1 MKKYTSSIYQRQPRP
16 RSRRLRG
23 LGGGSSSSSTTVI
36 SGLSGSGVGADAGQ
50 GHRHANKEDLDRLK
64 LDDFGY
70 LKYLAQLDSEDEE
83 SFESGYKKILAG
95 DSDKW
100 SGKGFADYLNQPVR
114 TNDVVQFAKLIAD
127 IIASPDFIQ
136 GIETGCGWGIDR
148 HGNGEMTSLTLRS
161 FLKVPQ
167 LIYNKVRVTGG
178 EMWNT
183 EGGVIAEVIQD
194 PDSDTAYILTMDVE
208 DGDTIELD
216 VDDICKGH
224 YNSNGGFVT
233 SYFRVTAVDQAAKT
247 MRVVLGADTE
257 VPGGVNHP
265 PVPFMN
271 IARYGNFTVQE
282 RQRSQ
287 YFSAPERRIALLRNV
302 DQYIII
308 PAHYEV
314 VIGSIPDALIP
325 DNLPVDGS
333 PSIYLEN
340 VLARNF
346 FQIDRAGSIVR
357 VVRDRG
363 LWESEPSEP
372 YQYTAEY
379 QDEVYHNSC
388 KYRCIVNG
396 TTAEP
401 RYDSTDWLLVAG
413 DTSLMMAIESTAGE
427 TFLYGA
433 LSTELIATVR
443 RGLDDISDSILDAD
457 WSWIR
462 ETGDAAGDAVW
473 NTEHAGCGRQISL
486 GNEDLSA
493 VSGRFICSAY
503 VRDGAVTLTEE
514 VLF

>member
-1 MKKYTSSIYQRQPRP
+1 MKKYTSSTYLRQPRP
-16 RSRRLRG
+16 RSRRLLG
-23 LGGGSSSSSTTVI
+23 LGGGGSSSSTTVVNGV
-36 SGLSGSGVGADAGQ
+36 SGGTGSEMSASGHTHS
-50 GHRHANKEDLDRLK
+50 NKEDLDRLK
-64 LDDFGY
+64 LDDLGY
-70 LKYLAQLDSEDEE
+70 LKYLAQLDVEDEE
-83 SFESGYKKILAG
+83 SFESGYRKIVAG

-100 SGKGFADYLNQPVR
+100 KGKDFADYLNQPVR
-114 TNDVVQFAKLIAD
+114 TNDVVRFAKLIAD
-127 IIASPDFIQ
+127 VIASPDFVQ
-136 GIETGCGWGIDR
+136 GIETGCGWGIDSG
-148 HGNGEMTSLTLRS
+148 GNGEMSSLTLRS

-183 EGGVIAEVIQD
+183 EGGVIAEVLAD

-216 VDDICKGH
+216 IDDICKGH
-224 YNSNGGFVT
+224 YNNNGGFVT

-247 MRVVLGADTE
+247 IRIVLGADSE

-302 DQYIII
+302 DQYIIL
-308 PAHYEV
+308 PSHYEV

-325 DNLPVDGS
+325 DNLPIDGS
-333 PSIYLEN
+333 PSMYLEN
-340 VLARNF
+340 ILARNV
-346 FQIDRAGSIVR
+346 FQIDRSGSVVR
-357 VVRDRG
+357 VIRDRG
-363 LWESEPSEP
+363 IWESSPAEP
-372 YQYTAEY
+372 YRYAADI

-396 TTAEP
+396 TSAEP

-413 DTSLMMAIESTAGE
+413 DTSLTMAIESTAGE

-433 LSTELIATVR
+433 LSTELVATVR
-443 RGLDDISDSILDAD
+443 RGLEDITDSILDED
-457 WSWIR
+457 WSWSR
-462 ETGDAAGDAVW
+462 ETGNAEDDAVW
-473 NTEHAGCGRQISL
+473 NADHSGCGRQISL
-486 GNEDLSA
+486 GNEDLTA

>member
-16 RSRRLRG
+16 RSKRLRG
-23 LGGGSSSSSTTVI
+23 LGGGGSSSSTTVI
-36 SGLSGSGVGADAGQ
+36 SSGSSGGVSSDMVS
-50 GHRHANKEDLDRLK
+50 GHYHSNKEDLDRLK
-64 LDDFGY
+64 LDDLGY
-70 LKYLAQLDSEDEE
+70 LKYLAQLDGEDEE
-83 SFESGYKKILAG
+83 SFESGYKKIRAG
-95 DSDKW
+95 DADKW
-100 SGKGFADYLNQPVR
+100 DGKNFPDYLNQSVR

-127 IIASPDFIQ
+127 IIASPDFVQ

-148 HGNGEMTSLTLRS
+148 GGNGEMTSLTLRS

-183 EGGVIAEVIQD
+183 EGGVIAEVLPD

-216 VDDICKGH
+216 IDDICKGH

-247 MRVVLGADTE
+247 MRIVLGADTE
-257 VPGGVNHP
+257 VPGGLNHP

-287 YFSAPERRIALLRNV
+287 YFSASERRIALLRNV

-308 PAHYEV
+308 PANYEV
-314 VIGSIPDALIP
+314 VIGSVPDALIP
-325 DNLPVDGS
+325 ENLPFAGR
-333 PSIYLEN
+333 PSIYVEN
-340 VLARNF
+340 VLARGF
-346 FQIDRAGSIVR
+346 HQLDWSGSLIR
-357 VVRDRG
+357 TIRDRG
-363 LWESEPSEP
+363 LWESQPSEP

-388 KYRCIVNG
+388 KYRCIVDG

-413 DTSLMMAIESTAGE
+413 DTSLVMAIESTAGE

-433 LSTELIATVR
+433 LSTELIATVK
-443 RGLDDISDSILDAD
+443 RGLDDITDSILDAD
-457 WSWIR
+457 WSWTR
-462 ETGDAAGDAVW
+462 ETGDAEGDAVW

-486 GNEDLSA
+486 GNEDLSSI
-493 VSGRFICSAY
+493 SGRFICSAY